1 MDKKEVTKI
10 NFFKKVWYSITK
22 FEQYPAMAAEGFKRA
37 LKYIITL
44 TAIVTIFMMFGSI
57 LEMKSLVEE
66 LAKYI
71 QNNIPEF
78 TYSQGKISMET
89 QETMTIDNVN
99 YTGIDRIVINSLIET
114 DEEREK
120 FQNENSKI
128 GTTVYFFNNE
138 IVLRVQ
144 LENSEPVKQ
153 TYTYSNFVANY
164 TGEYIEEFNKTE
176 LVEYLTSNKMTSFYA
191 QYGLTS
197 FIYLLIVNIVIAL
210 LDVLEIAVL
219 GWITALIAR
228 IKIKFATIYDMAV
241 YSITLSMFLNILYM
255 VINYF
260 TTFTITYFQVAYIT
274 IAYIYL
280 AAVIFILKDDL
291 IKRMQEVEK
300 IKQEQLKVRKEI
312 DEEKQEEGSN

>member
-37 LKYIITL
+37 LKYMITL
-44 TAIVTIFMMFGSI
+44 TAIVTIFIMIGSI
-57 LEMKSLVEE
+57 LEMKSLVGE
-66 LAKYI
+66 LAQYV
-71 QNNIPEF
+71 QDNIPEF
-78 TYSQGKISMET
+78 SYSQGKISMET
-89 QETMTIDNVN
+89 EEAMIIDNVN
-99 YTGIDRIVINSLIET
+99 YTGIDRIVINTLVET

-120 FQNENSKI
+120 FENENSKI

-138 IVLRVQ
+138 IVLRAQ

-153 TYTYSNFVANY
+153 TYTYSDFVANY
-164 TGEYIEEFNKTE
+164 TGENIEEFNKTE
-176 LVEYLTSNKMTSFYA
+176 FVEYLTSNKMTSFYA
-191 QYGLTS
+191 QYGLS
-197 FIYLLIVNIVIAL
+197 AFIYLLIVNIVVAL
-210 LDVLEIAVL
+210 LDVLEIALL
-219 GWITALIAR
+219 GWVTASIAR
-228 IKIKFATIYDMAV
+228 IKIKFVAIYDMAV

-312 DEEKQEEGSN
+312 KEDEQEEGSN